1 MTDTE
6 IRETAAAVAEEL
18 RAFPSSTPVPAT
30 GGGSRHRGL
39 PEALRARIIDVRGAL
54 FERGMYDPV
63 LVRFDTAS
71 APQATN
77 EEIADELARIAQS

>member
-1 MTDTE
+1 MTNEE

-18 RAFPSSTPVPAT
+18 RAIPSPSPMPAT
-30 GGGSRHRGL
+30 GGGSFHRGL
-39 PEALRARIIDVRGAL
+39 PEALRARVIEVRGAL
-54 FERGMYDPV
+54 FERGIFNPV

-77 EEIADELARIAQS
+77 EEIADAFAQIAE